1 MWWTPRSL
9 TLRWDAHCGVWL
21 HSMMHTAE
29 SGSAAKLLEE
39 IWLYYRTLM
48 QNLWCTPRSF
58 LKIPISRRNQNRIW
72 TYFSLFIRGP
82 EVEFLNS
89 EELSLIKFFP
99 TTCPAARAGEELT
112 PLDSS
117 APWMVHKSRLR
128 PAGWSTMQKAQN
140 RAGVFERFMG
150 EKNRGRLK
158 STPVFLHA
166 HKMWHFWT
174 HKDGGDWRSSQLW
187 WRHKNL
193 SSEIWGIS

>member
-1 MWWTPRSL
+1 MWWTPQSL
-9 TLRWDAHCGVWL
+9 TPRWDAHCGVWL

-128 PAGWSTMQKAQN
+128 WVRIMKKSGGKKSREPLLLMDVLLNCSQCTGMSFFS
-140 RAGVFERFMG
+140 GVFNLEIIY
-150 EKNRGRLK
+150 
-158 STPVFLHA
+158 V
-166 HKMWHFWT
+166 HFIRYCV
-174 HKDGGDWRSSQLW
+174 HCVYFA
-187 WRHKNL
+187 NL
-193 SSEIWGIS
+193 